1 MSEESLSIANREKNH
16 AALSS
21 LLWALFLTVIKIV
34 AGVATNSLGILSE
47 ALHSALDLIAAGITW
62 FAVRVAA
69 RPADKSHPYGYGK
82 IENLSALAET
92 VLLLVTCGWIVH
104 EAIERLFFEAP
115 DLKPSWWGVGIILI
129 SFLVD
134 INRAAMLRRVAK
146 KHKSQALEADALHF
160 TTDIWSSGVVLAG
173 LLCVQLSLYFPENS
187 LAGELLRMADAFAA
201 LLVSGIVVVVGIRL
215 SRRAVT
221 TLLDGG
227 GREHTEELEA
237 TLEKRLPLYK
247 IKRLRIRESGAD
259 AFMDITVEAPATL
272 RLDAA
277 HDIACQIEDIAHEI
291 LPAADITVHVEPGTE
306 MLGRELHLAR
316 RIAAEHDLAIHNLV
330 LSDQPDGLLVYLH
343 AEASPTMTLKEAHDH
358 VDAFEN
364 DLRQRLGALRIDTH
378 IEPDDRLFPTT
389 RASRLQA
396 DLQSIRETVERLL
409 PQFPEVSHVHDLRV
423 TPLGGAPLLSFHCM
437 LDDRMSVEAA
447 HDIAT
452 KLEHRLRILLPDI
465 DRILIHTDPVSL
477 KKDNILRTVPEAQ
490 NKNENG

>member
-1 MSEESLSIANREKNH
+1 MSEDCLSTANREKNH

-21 LLWALFLTVIKIV
+21 LFWALFLTTIKLV

-47 ALHSALDLIAAGITW
+47 ALHSGLDLVAAGITF

-104 EAIERLFFEAP
+104 EAVERLFFEAP

-160 TTDIWSSGVVLAG
+160 TTDIWSSGVVLTG
-173 LLCVQLSLYFPENS
+173 LLCVQLSLYFPADS
-187 LAGELLRMADAFAA
+187 LAGEILRMADAIAA
-201 LLVSGIVVVVGIRL
+201 LVVSCIVVVVGIRL

-227 GREHTEELEA
+227 GREHTEALEA
-237 TLEKRLPLYK
+237 ALEKRLPLYR
-247 IKRLRIRESGAD
+247 IRQLRIRESGAD

-291 LPAADITVHVEPGTE
+291 VPTADITVHVEPATE
-306 MLGRELHLAR
+306 TLGRELHLAR
-316 RIAAEHDLAIHNLV
+316 RIAAEHDLSIHNLV
-330 LSDQPDGLLVYLH
+330 LSDQPDGLLIYLH
-343 AEASPTMTLKEAHDH
+343 VEASPSMSLRQAHDH
-358 VDAFEN
+358 VQAFEN
-364 DLRQRLGALRIDTH
+364 DLRQRLGASRIDTH
-378 IEPDDRLFPTT
+378 IEPDDRLYPTT
-389 RASRLQA
+389 RTSRLQA
-396 DLQSIRETVERLL
+396 DLTEIKKTVERLL
-409 PQFPEVSHVHDLRV
+409 PQFPEVSHIHDLRV

-437 LDDRMSVEAA
+437 LDDSMSVEAA

-452 KLEHRLRILLPDI
+452 AMEHRLRILLPDI
-465 DRILIHTDPVSL
+465 DRILIHTDPISL
-477 KKDNILRTVPEAQ
+477 KREDQPKEKPEPQ
-490 NKNENG
+490 SQS